1 MTEQTNIPKP
11 ASPLPWREEDGTDL
25 IDAEGGEVAF
35 AYPNE
40 GGGFVDERD
49 ALYAAWAAN
58 NALKL
63 YEACAISHCGDVPTL
78 LDRAAELLDANLKPR
93 RRSFF
98 TPHLRRAAK
107 EIRAALK
114 AARGEA

>member
-11 ASPLPWREEDGTDL
+11 ASPLPWRAEDRTDL
-25 IDAEGGEVAF
+25 LDAEGGEVAF

-63 YEACAISHCGDVPTL
+63 HEALEDIVEHANTIAPTMPSAI
-78 LDRAAELLDANLKPR
+78 RMIANR
-93 RRSFF
+93 
-98 TPHLRRAAK
+98 
-107 EIRAALK
+107 ALK